1 MVDLGLSIQSRTG
14 TPWRV
19 VLFDLDGTLRYNVP
33 SPNDVMLAQA
43 VSLGVRDSAA
53 NRKRALRWAHFYWA
67 DSHTLAQDSRRFPKK
82 DTDFWVHYTARQLV
96 AFGCSRA
103 QATQLAPKVQ
113 AFMSNEYLPEDRL
126 YPGLH
131 ELLGSLREAG
141 YLLGVLSNRS
151 RPFHDYIEGKG
162 LRPYFDLVL
171 AAGEIGAWK
180 PSPLIFRAA
189 VERMGVASDEVVYV
203 GDNYFAD
210 VLGAQRAGL
219 FPLLV
224 DPERLFSEMN
234 CQSISVVTDV
244 TPNFLVTMASY
255 HKCNPLTS

>member
-1 MVDLGLSIQSRTG
+1 MVQTLIQSRTG

-43 VSLGVRDSAA
+43 VSLGVSDSAA
-53 NRKRALRWAHFYWA
+53 ARKRALRWAHFYWA
-67 DSHTLAQDSRRFPKK
+67 DSHTLAQDLRRFPKR
-82 DTDFWVHYTARQLV
+82 DADFWVHYTARQLV

-126 YPGLH
+126 YPELS
-131 ELLGSLREAG
+131 ELLGSLREVG

-151 RPFHDYIEGKG
+151 RPFHDYIEEKG

-171 AAGEIGAWK
+171 AAGEVGAWK
-180 PSPLIFRAA
+180 PSPFIFRVAI
-189 VERMGVASDEVVYV
+189 ERMGVRPNEVVYV

-224 DPERLFSEMN
+224 DPEQLFSEMN
-234 CQSISVVTDV
+234 CQSVSVVTDV
-244 TPNFLVTMASY
+244 TPNFLTSMASY
-255 HKCNPLTS
+255 HKCNPSTS